1 MDAITKIL
9 GTIFASFVTCQLLFH
24 FVSSWFSAKVSPD
37 FNSLSLEKKIEWNS
51 RVVAS
56 CQSLVAGVFS
66 LYIFIFDEAA
76 IADLLGGNSSLLNVN
91 IAISTGYFIFDL
103 LLLIFY
109 WRAIGRIA
117 YVIHHCT
124 VLYAFCLI
132 LVLLSWFRLIVT
144 LCTTERNTAWSC
156 TILSIVAMFE
166 PTVKEGVLAYFGN
179 FRLIVELSTL
189 IFSQRWFLQ
198 TLGYSKYS
206 EAYVINGL
214 LMTVMFFVMRIAVIP
229 PFYFFIYC
237 MYGTE
242 AYLRLGLLIQCS
254 WISSSVVLDVMNVM
268 WMIQITRWWVHL
280 IKSH

>member
-1 MDAITKIL
+1 MDTIAKIL

-91 IAISTGYFIFDL
+91 IAISTGYFISDL

-132 LVLLSWFRLIVT
+132 L
-144 LCTTERNTAWSC
+144 
-156 TILSIVAMFE
+156 
-166 PTVKEGVLAYFGN
+166 KEGVLAYFGN

-189 IFSQRWFLQ
+189 IFSQR
-198 TLGYSKYS
+198 
-206 EAYVINGL
+206 
-214 LMTVMFFVMRIAVIP
+214 
-229 PFYFFIYC
+229 
-237 MYGTE
+237 
-242 AYLRLGLLIQCS
+242 
-254 WISSSVVLDVMNVM
+254 
-268 WMIQITRWWVHL
+268 
-280 IKSH
+280 